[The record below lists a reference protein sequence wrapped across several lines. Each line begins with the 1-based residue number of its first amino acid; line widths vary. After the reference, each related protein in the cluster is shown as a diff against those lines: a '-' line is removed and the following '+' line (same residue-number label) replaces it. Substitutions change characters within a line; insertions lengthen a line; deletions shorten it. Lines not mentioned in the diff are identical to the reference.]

1 MKVVEIFKSIDGEG
15 KRAGMPATFI
25 RLAFCNL
32 RCTYCDTSTINKRIY
47 PDEIEKYISDGWRK
61 GMYSK
66 RSKKIT
72 I

>member
-1 MKVVEIFKSIDGEG
+1 MSGRIYVTKG
-15 KRAGMPATFI
+15 
-25 RLAFCNL
+25 
-32 RCTYCDTSTINKRIY
+32 TINKRVY